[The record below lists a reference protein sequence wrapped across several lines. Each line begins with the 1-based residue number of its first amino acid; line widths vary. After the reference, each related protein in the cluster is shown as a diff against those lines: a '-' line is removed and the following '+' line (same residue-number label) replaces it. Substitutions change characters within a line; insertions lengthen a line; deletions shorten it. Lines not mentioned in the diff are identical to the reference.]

1 MSKQSV
7 LLWSTAILLWIVLE
21 MTKVEHVTLSVSMI
35 LLCFIPNGPGHVAW
49 RAQGRLEVIIETL
62 KFNQD
67 NDAVIAQLETAIADV
82 VEAIGD
88 MRAGPREAEHY
99 ER

>member
-1 MSKQSV
+1 MQRGSQ
-7 LLWSTAILLWIVLE
+7 
-21 MTKVEHVTLSVSMI
+21 KVMLMRYTHL
-35 LLCFIPNGPGHVAW
+35 
-49 RAQGRLEVIIETL
+49 RAEGRLEVIIEAL

-67 NDAVIAQLETAIADV
+67 NDAVISQLETTIADV

-88 MRAGPREAEHY
+88 MRAGPRDAEHY

>member
-1 MSKQSV
+1 
-7 LLWSTAILLWIVLE
+7 
-21 MTKVEHVTLSVSMI
+21 MTYRKPQKDW
-35 LLCFIPNGPGHVAW
+35 FIHLQRQHTEWAKHVAW